1 MIKYYISFAIQEI
14 NNTNNINVVG
24 QQNDDNTRYGDIFI
38 NVDKYIDEEIIKKIK
53 DSIRKNYRLS
63 KNSNIVFI
71 NITDLTER
79 KFDESPFRGSETL
92 PKENDN
98 KDFEEMEKIIRENIV
113 EISNDVKMDPTEVFF
128 NN

>member
-14 NNTNNINVVG
+14 KNTNNISVIG
-24 QQNDDNTRYGDIFI
+24 QQNDDNTIYGDIFI

-53 DSIRKNYRLS
+53 DSIRKNYKLS

>member
-14 NNTNNINVVG
+14 KNTNNISVIG
-24 QQNDDNTRYGDIFI
+24 QQNDDNTIYGDIFI

-53 DSIRKNYRLS
+53 DSIRKNYKLS

-92 PKENDN
+92 HKENDN

>member
-92 PKENDN
+92 PKENYN